1 MISTRFKN
9 AWGAIKSAWSGASGW
24 FGNVW
29 NAILGHFKPDMIST
43 RFKNAWG
50 AIKGAW
56 GGAPGWFQGI
66 WNGIS
71 SGFRG
76 AINAIIKGMNWLIR
90 GLNKIHFSI
99 PGWVPGAGGK
109 SFGINIGEIP
119 LLAKGGV
126 IDKATLAMLGEHG
139 KEAVVPLE
147 RNTGWIKDLARALT
161 ASMGGFTQPAYAAAP
176 AVGPTINYTANYNS
190 PAAPT
195 PADVNR
201 VNRQNAQRLA
211 LISRRNRR

>member
-1 MISTRFKN
+1 MISDAFSN
-9 AWGAIKSAWSGASGW
+9 AWGAIK
-24 FGNVW
+24 
-29 NAILGHFKPDMIST
+29 D
-43 RFKNAWG
+43 
-50 AIKGAW
+50 AW
-56 GGAPGWFQGI
+56 GGAAGWFQGI
-66 WNGIS
+66 WDGIS
-71 SGFRG
+71 AGFRG

-99 PGWVPGAGGK
+99 PDWVPGAGGK

-126 IDKATLAMLGEHG
+126 VDKKTLAMLGEHG
-139 KEAVVPLE
+139 KEAVLPLE
-147 RNTGWIKDLARALT
+147 QNTKWIKDLARALT
-161 ASMGGFTQPAYAAAP
+161 ASMGGFTQPAYATTVPAA
-176 AVGPTINYTANYNS
+176 GPTINYTANYNS